1 MDSKLLEACVV
12 LLGPQAR
19 RAGKALLAQLTV
31 AMVRSA
37 FRRLALQTHPDMTGT
52 SRTGTRFIE
61 ASRAYELL
69 MAFLLARGRHAEE
82 TRAEPRR
89 PAAPQARPSS
99 GPAATQQ
106 EAGTANGRAAN
117 ERPSEGQAQGARA
130 AGPQPHRT
138 REIFYGGPLP
148 RRRLR
153 LAEFLYYSGRISW
166 QTLISALVWQ
176 RSSRPRFLELARQ
189 LRAVEGMDVIRV
201 LRARA
206 GHERTGETAYRLRLL
221 SVEDVARI
229 LRIQRARQR
238 PIGRYFIEHTIM
250 TNEDIT
256 EFLRELFRHN
266 ALCGLPASRQR
277 ERATA

>member
-1 MDSKLLEACVV
+1 MDSKLLDACAV

-19 RAGKALLAQLTV
+19 RAGQALLAQLTV

-37 FRRLALQTHPDMTGT
+37 FRRLALQTHPDMSG
-52 SRTGTRFIE
+52 SARTGSRFIE

-69 MAFLLARGRHAEE
+69 MAFLLARSRRTAENR
-82 TRAEPRR
+82 TASTR
-89 PAAPQARPSS
+89 PASPEASSSS
-99 GPAATQQ
+99 GPSATPGAGAADGRGP
-106 EAGTANGRAAN
+106 AGRSAGD
-117 ERPSEGQAQGARA
+117 RA
-130 AGPQPHRT
+130 AGERPHRT

-166 QTLISALVWQ
+166 QTLIAALVWQ
-176 RSSRPRFLELARQ
+176 RASRPRFLELARQ
-189 LRAVEGMDVIRV
+189 LRVVQGMDIIRV
-201 LRARA
+201 LRARTTD
-206 GHERTGETAYRLRLL
+206 ERTGETAYRLRLL

-238 PIGRYFIEHTIM
+238 PIGRYFVEHTPM
-250 TNEDIT
+250 TSEEVT

-266 ALCGLPASRQR
+266 ARCGLPAAKQR

>member
-1 MDSKLLEACVV
+1 MDSKLLDACVV

-19 RAGKALLAQLTV
+19 RAGKALLAQLSV

-37 FRRLALQTHPDMTGT
+37 FRRLALQTHPDVSG
-52 SRTGTRFIE
+52 SPRSGSRFIE

-69 MAFLLARGRHAEE
+69 MAFLLARSRRAAED
-82 TRAEPRR
+82 RAEPQR
-89 PAAPQARPSS
+89 PAAPEARPA
-99 GPAATQQ
+99 GGAASAEQG
-106 EAGTANGRAAN
+106 AGTTNGRT
-117 ERPSEGQAQGARA
+117 SETRADGARA
-130 AGPQPHRT
+130 AGPRPHRT

-166 QTLISALVWQ
+166 QTLIAALVWQ

-189 LRAVEGMDVIRV
+189 LRAVEGMDIIRV

-206 GHERTGETAYRLRLL
+206 GHERTGETASRLRLL

-238 PIGRYFIEHTIM
+238 PIGRYFIEHTPM

-256 EFLRELFRHN
+256 DFLRELFRHN
-266 ALCGLPASRQR
+266 AHCGLPNTRQR